1 LRCYIYRCQNIHDG
15 KEGAPRPFS
24 AAIENGEFKM
34 NVISKFWVASVLA
47 LSIAAP
53 VQAQNQKQGDYY
65 APGPTTPIHLTPGQ
79 EMKLKDGDYYAGDT
93 MILNHKRMAALKKC
107 TEGKKFAG
115 DKYVA
120 CMTAAGEAP

>member
-1 LRCYIYRCQNIHDG
+1 LI
-15 KEGAPRPFS
+15 GARIVSGSNGPTPVGHFQRQLK
-24 AAIENGEFKM
+24 NGEFKM
-34 NVISKFWVASVLA
+34 NVIRKFCVASVLA

-53 VQAQNQKQGDYY
+53 VQAQNAKQGDYY

-93 MILNHKRMAALKKC
+93 MILNRKRMAALKKC
-107 TEGKKFAG
+107 TEGHKFAG

-120 CMTAAGEAP
+120 CMTAEGEAP

>member
-1 LRCYIYRCQNIHDG
+1 MKIVMTCC
-15 KEGAPRPFS
+15 
-24 AAIENGEFKM
+24 
-34 NVISKFWVASVLA
+34 VASVLA
-47 LSIAAP
+47 LSIAVP
-53 VQAQNQKQGDYY
+53 VLAQNPTHGDYY
-65 APGPTTPIHLTPGQ
+65 APGPTTTVHLNPGQ

-93 MILNHKRMAALKKC
+93 MILNKKRAAALKKC

>member
-1 LRCYIYRCQNIHDG
+1 VGHH
-15 KEGAPRPFS
+15 PS
-24 AAIENGEFKM
+24 AISETINKGEFK
-34 NVISKFWVASVLA
+34 VTTIRKLCLGSILL

-53 VQAQNQKQGDYY
+53 VQAQNPKQGDYY
-65 APGPTTPIHLTPGQ
+65 APGPATPIHLSPGQ

-93 MILNHKRMAALKKC
+93 MILNHARAAALKKC